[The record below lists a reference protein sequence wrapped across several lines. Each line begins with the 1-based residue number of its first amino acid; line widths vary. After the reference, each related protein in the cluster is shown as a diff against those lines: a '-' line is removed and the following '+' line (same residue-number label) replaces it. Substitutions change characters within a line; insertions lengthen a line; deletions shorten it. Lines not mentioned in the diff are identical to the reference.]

1 MSCIAL
7 AIGLA
12 LGVAPSVA
20 QAADES
26 PIPIAEAPNDVA
38 IADDGTT
45 LASMLDLKQVA
56 IIRPDRTVTTVTL
69 ECAPSAVAI
78 APEGDRGWVVCQT
91 NPHVF
96 GLNVATGELISA
108 DVGLEEAVQ
117 AIYVPA
123 KDLLV
128 VGDYSGEVVVVSVT
142 SPDDYQVRARIATN
156 KTLDSISVSG
166 DAKTAFTVGSPGE
179 LTRIDLTNQTFDVL
193 KLTSPDTSIWT
204 TALSPLGTILFAGA
218 YESSTS
224 ATVLLG
230 LNPQTG
236 ATLQR
241 LPVPVINA
249 WPSRVAVA
257 AGSRQLYVGISNSV
271 TIGSDRN
278 GLFAVALDARGRMG
292 ELSALT
298 QESRSIRPLSLSNSR
313 ERLAAGDVGGRGGN
327 IVRLSVADEP
337 VAPGLTVTGRIDRT
351 MVRVTGASE
360 GLALGTPITVY
371 TKVVGAKK
379 ARFVAHPRRAVVGAD
394 GVFRWSGKIPAARV
408 SIYVMTGTVK
418 SPVITISR

>member
-7 AIGLA
+7 ALGLA
-12 LGVAPSVA
+12 LGVAPSLA
-20 QAADES
+20 QAADDS

-56 IIRPDRTVTTVTL
+56 IIRPDRTVTIRTL

-78 APEGDRGWVVCQT
+78 APEGDWGWVVCQS
-91 NPHVF
+91 NPQVF

-123 KDLLV
+123 RDLLV
-128 VGDYSGEVVVVSVT
+128 VGGYSGTVVVVSVT
-142 SPDDYQVRARIATN
+142 SPDDYQVRATIATN
-156 KTLDSISVSG
+156 RMLDSISVSA
-166 DAKTAFTVGSPGE
+166 DAETAFTVGPTGE
-179 LTRIDLTNQTFDVL
+179 LTRIDLTNQTSDVL

-224 ATVLLG
+224 ATVLLA

-241 LPVPVINA
+241 LPVPVTFMFS
-249 WPSRVAVA
+249 SRVLVA
-257 AGSRQLYVGISNSV
+257 AGSRQLYVGLGNRA
-271 TIGSDRN
+271 TIDGERK
-278 GLFAVALDARGRMG
+278 GLLAVALDARGRMG
-292 ELSALT
+292 TLSALDEQAIT
-298 QESRSIRPLSLSNSR
+298 AGALSLSNNR
-313 ERLAAGDVGGRGGN
+313 EHLAAGDVGGRGGS
-327 IVRLSVADEP
+327 IVRLSVTDEP

-360 GLALGTPITVY
+360 GLALGTSITVY
-371 TKVVGAKK
+371 TKAVGAKK
-379 ARFVAHPRRAVVGAD
+379 ARFVAQPRRAVIGAD